1 MKIDNVNKLPVQ
13 QFYKTSDLG
22 LATTLSLH
30 FPVKT
35 IFRSNPRK
43 VLFVF
48 EQTDELNDFVDKYWR
63 NGIVVEP
70 QTFTNQIKNIKT
82 RIYSGE

>member
-1 MKIDNVNKLPVQ
+1 MKMKNEITPLN
-13 QFYKTSDLG
+13 FYRTSDLG
-22 LATTLSLH
+22 LITTLSLH
-30 FPVKT
+30 FPIKN
-35 IFRSNPRK
+35 IDRRNPRK

-48 EQTDELNDFVDKYWR
+48 DQTDQLNDFVDKYWR
-63 NGIVVEP
+63 NEIAVEP

>member
-1 MKIDNVNKLPVQ
+1 MTMSIKPTAQ

-22 LATTLSLH
+22 LVTTLSLH
-30 FPVKT
+30 FPVIT
-35 IFRSNPRK
+35 IDRNNPNK

-48 EQTDELNDFVDKYWR
+48 DQTSELNDFVNKYWR
-63 NGIVVEP
+63 SEIVVEP

>member
-1 MKIDNVNKLPVQ
+1 MSKEITAP
-13 QFYKTSDLG
+13 QFYKTADLG
-22 LATTLSLH
+22 LATTLSLT
-30 FPVKT
+30 FPILT
-35 IFRSNPRK
+35 IDRNNPRK

-48 EQTDELNDFVDKYWR
+48 DLTDELSNFVNKYWR
-63 NGIVVEP
+63 NEVVVEP

>member
-1 MKIDNVNKLPVQ
+1 MKIENADELPTQ
-13 QFYKTSDLG
+13 RLYKTSDLG

-30 FPVKT
+30 FPIRT
-35 IFRSNPRK
+35 IDRSNARK

-48 EQTDELNDFVDKYWR
+48 SQTGELNDFIDKYWK
-63 NGIVVEP
+63 GEIVVEP

>member
-1 MKIDNVNKLPVQ
+1 MKMSKETTVQ
-13 QFYKTSDLG
+13 QFYKTADLG
-22 LATTLSLH
+22 LVTTLSLY
-30 FPVKT
+30 FPVRT
-35 IFRSNPRK
+35 IDRSNPRK

-48 EQTDELNDFVDKYWR
+48 DQTNELKNFVNKYWR
-63 NGIVVEP
+63 SEIVVEP

>member
-1 MKIDNVNKLPVQ
+1 MKIDNVDKLPKQ
-13 QFYKTSDLG
+13 QFYKTADLG
-22 LATTLSLH
+22 LVTTLSLF
-30 FPVKT
+30 FPVRA
-35 IFRSNPRK
+35 IDRSNPRK

-48 EQTDELNDFVDKYWR
+48 DLTDELNDFVNKYWR
-63 NGIVVEP
+63 SEIVVEP

>member
-1 MKIDNVNKLPVQ
+1 MKDNC
-13 QFYKTSDLG
+13 FYVSDLG

-30 FPVKT
+30 FPIKT
-35 IFRSNPRK
+35 IDRSNPRR
-43 VLFVF
+43 VVFVF
-48 EQTDELNDFVDKYWR
+48 DQTDDLNDFVNRYWR
-63 NGIVVEP
+63 NEIVVEP

>member
-1 MKIDNVNKLPVQ
+1 MKMSKEITAP

-22 LATTLSLH
+22 LATSLSLF

-35 IFRSNPRK
+35 IDRSNPRK

-48 EQTDELNDFVDKYWR
+48 EQTDELNDFVNKYWR
-63 NGIVVEP
+63 SEITVEP

>member
-1 MKIDNVNKLPVQ
+1 MRMNNTPPLG

-22 LATTLSLH
+22 LATTISLY
-30 FPVKT
+30 FPVRT
-35 IFRSNPRK
+35 IDRSNPRK

-48 EQTDELNDFVDKYWR
+48 DLTEELNELVEKFWR
-63 NGIVVEP
+63 NEVTIEP

>member
-1 MKIDNVNKLPVQ
+1 MKIDNVDKLPVQ
-13 QFYKTSDLG
+13 QSYKTADLG
-22 LATTLSLH
+22 LVTTLSLF
-30 FPVKT
+30 FPVRT
-35 IFRSNPRK
+35 IDRSNPRK

-48 EQTDELNDFVDKYWR
+48 DQTDELNNFVNKYWR
-63 NGIVVEP
+63 SEIVVEP

>member
-1 MKIDNVNKLPVQ
+1 MTMSIESTAQ

-22 LATTLSLH
+22 LTTTLSLF
-30 FPVKT
+30 FPVRT
-35 IFRSNPRK
+35 IDRSNPRK

-48 EQTDELNDFVDKYWR
+48 DQTDELNNFVDKYWR
-63 NGIVVEP
+63 SEIVVEP

>member
-1 MKIDNVNKLPVQ
+1 MKMSKKIADQ

-22 LATTLSLH
+22 LTTTLSLY
-30 FPVKT
+30 FPVIT
-35 IFRSNPRK
+35 IDRSNPRK

-48 EQTDELNDFVDKYWR
+48 DQTDELNDFINKYWR
-63 NGIVVEP
+63 NEVVVEP

>member
-1 MKIDNVNKLPVQ
+1 MDKKIITNQ

-22 LATTLSLH
+22 LTTALSLD
-30 FPVKT
+30 FPIKT
-35 IFRSNPRK
+35 IDRNDPRK

-48 EQTDELNDFVDKYWR
+48 DQTDELDNFVDKYWR
-63 NGIVVEP
+63 SEITVEP
-70 QTFTNQIKNIKT
+70 ERFTNQMKNIKT

>member
-1 MKIDNVNKLPVQ
+1 MTMSKETTNQ
-13 QFYKTSDLG
+13 QFYKSADLG
-22 LATTLSLH
+22 LVTTLSLH
-30 FPVKT
+30 FPVRT
-35 IFRSNPRK
+35 IDRSNPRK

-48 EQTDELNDFVDKYWR
+48 DLTVELNDFVDRYWR
-63 NGIVVEP
+63 GEIAVEP

>member
-1 MKIDNVNKLPVQ
+1 MKIDNVDKLPVQ
-13 QFYKTSDLG
+13 QFYKTADLG
-22 LATTLSLH
+22 LVTTLSLF

-35 IFRSNPRK
+35 IDRSNPRK

-48 EQTDELNDFVDKYWR
+48 DQTKELNDFVNKYWR
-63 NGIVVEP
+63 SEIVVEP

>member
-1 MKIDNVNKLPVQ
+1 MSNKTTEKLS
-13 QFYKTSDLG
+13 YKTADLG

-30 FPVKT
+30 FPINT
-35 IFRSNPRK
+35 IDRSNSRK

-48 EQTDELNDFVDKYWR
+48 DITQKLEKFIDKYWR
-63 NGIVVEP
+63 GEIVVEP
-70 QTFTNQIKNIKT
+70 QTFSNQLKNIKT

>member
-1 MKIDNVNKLPVQ
+1 MKIDNVDKLPTQ

-22 LATTLSLH
+22 LVTTLSLF
-30 FPVKT
+30 FPVRT
-35 IFRSNPRK
+35 IDRSNPRK

-48 EQTDELNDFVDKYWR
+48 DQTDELNDFVNKYWR
-63 NGIVVEP
+63 SEITVEP

>member
-1 MKIDNVNKLPVQ
+1 MTMSKENTVP

-22 LATTLSLH
+22 LATSLSLF
-30 FPVKT
+30 FPVRE
-35 IFRSNPRK
+35 IDRSGPRK

-48 EQTDELNDFVDKYWR
+48 NLTDELNDFVNKYWR
-63 NGIVVEP
+63 NEIVVEP

>member
-1 MKIDNVNKLPVQ
+1 MKMNKETIAQ
-13 QFYKTSDLG
+13 QFYKSSDLG
-22 LATTLSLH
+22 LITTLSLH

-35 IFRSNPRK
+35 IDRSNPRK

-48 EQTDELNDFVDKYWR
+48 DQTDELNDFVNKYWR
-63 NGIVVEP
+63 SEIIIEP

>member
-1 MKIDNVNKLPVQ
+1 MKNYLDKNY
-13 QFYKTSDLG
+13 YKTSDLA

-30 FPVKT
+30 FPIIT
-35 IFRSNPRK
+35 IDRSNSRK
-43 VLFVF
+43 VLFIFDRTQELDQLV
-48 EQTDELNDFVDKYWR
+48 EQFWQSK
-63 NGIVVEP
+63 ISVEP

>member
-1 MKIDNVNKLPVQ
+1 MKMSINTFDKSL
-13 QFYKTSDLG
+13 YRTADLG

-30 FPVKT
+30 FPINT
-35 IFRSNPRK
+35 IDRSNARK

-48 EQTDELNDFVDKYWR
+48 DLTQKLEEFINKYWR
-63 NGIVVEP
+63 GEIVVEP
-70 QTFTNQIKNIKT
+70 QSFANQLKNIKT

>member
-1 MKIDNVNKLPVQ
+1 MKIDNVHANSALQ
-13 QFYKTSDLG
+13 SYKTSDLG

-30 FPVKT
+30 FPIKT
-35 IFRSNPRK
+35 IERTNPRK

-48 EQTDELNDFVDKYWR
+48 DQTDELKNFVYKYWR
-63 NGIVVEP
+63 GKITIEP

>member
-1 MKIDNVNKLPVQ
+1 MKIDNVDKLPTQ

-22 LATTLSLH
+22 LVTTLSLF
-30 FPVKT
+30 FPVRT
-35 IFRSNPRK
+35 IDRSNPRK

-48 EQTDELNDFVDKYWR
+48 DQTGELNDFVNKYWR
-63 NGIVVEP
+63 SEITVEP

>member
-1 MKIDNVNKLPVQ
+1 MKNENINV
-13 QFYKTSDLG
+13 YKTADLG
-22 LATTLSLH
+22 LATTLSLF

-35 IFRSNPRK
+35 IDRSNSHK

-48 EQTDELNDFVDKYWR
+48 DQTKELNDFVNKYWR
-63 NGIVVEP
+63 SEVAVEP